1 MIDDV
6 KVLVLVADD
15 NEGIRNTTAAILRDV
30 GYTVTEAQDGEAALD
45 ALSQEPF
52 DVALLDVRMPKL
64 DGISVVTDLDP
75 APPPPVIVMVSA
87 YDFGP
92 DLRQHLGERVFKYLK
107 KPVPPQELLEVV
119 SSASEGIV
127 RS

>member
-45 ALSQEPF
+45 ALSQEDF

-64 DGISVVTDLDP
+64 DGISVVQDLDP
-75 APPPPVIVMVSA
+75 EPPPPAIVMVSA

-92 DLRQHLGERVFKYLK
+92 DLRQHLGQRVFKYLK
-107 KPVPPQELLEVV
+107 KPVPPKELIEVV
-119 SSASEGIV
+119 LAARDGIV

>member
-1 MIDDV
+1 MNHV

-30 GYTVTEAQDGEAALD
+30 GCTVTEASDGAAALE
-45 ALSQEPF
+45 ALSNETF

-64 DGISVVTDLDP
+64 DGISVVTDLSP
-75 APPPPVIVMVSA
+75 EPPPPAIVMVSA

-92 DLRQHLGERVFKYLK
+92 DLRQHLGKRVFKYLK
-107 KPVPPQELLEVV
+107 KPVPPKELIDVV
-119 SSASEGIV
+119 QTAFEGLAK
-127 RS
+127 S

>member
-1 MIDDV
+1 MIDNV

-15 NEGIRNTTAAILRDV
+15 NDGIRNTTAAILRGV
-30 GYTVTEAQDGEAALD
+30 GCTVTEASDGEAALD
-45 ALSQEPF
+45 ALSQETF
-52 DVALLDVRMPKL
+52 DVALLDVRMPKV
-64 DGISVVTDLDP
+64 DGISVVTDLRP
-75 APPPPVIVMVSA
+75 EPPPPIIVMVSA

-107 KPVPPQELLEVV
+107 KPVPPKELIEVV
-119 SSASEGIV
+119 LSAFEGLA